1 MAEYSMANRNIAYT
15 LGRGWAYMSDMSS
28 TSGYMG
34 EKYFQE
40 FGLIF
45 LTCPQLVG
53 TWVKN
58 IFRNL
63 VPDFLAHTPWR
74 IPPYEKYPRK
84 GVLARGHM
92 GTKLFIMSAAYY

>member
-1 MAEYSMANRNIAYT
+1 
-15 LGRGWAYMSDMSS
+15 MSS

-40 FGLIF
+40 FGPRF
-45 LTCPQLVG
+45 LSCPQLVG
-53 TWVKN
+53 TWVQN

-84 GVLARGHM
+84 GVLARGHVFAICRQLERYILNTLFQESGPICLTQSSSRKVS
-92 GTKLFIMSAAYY
+92 GTE